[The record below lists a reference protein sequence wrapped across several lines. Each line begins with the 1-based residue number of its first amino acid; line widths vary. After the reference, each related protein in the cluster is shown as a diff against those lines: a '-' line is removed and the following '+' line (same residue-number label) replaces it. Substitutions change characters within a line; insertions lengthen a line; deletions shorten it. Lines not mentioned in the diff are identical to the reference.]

1 MYATIAANNTNYR
14 KMEILEKLFG
24 GSGRVKV
31 MRLFLFNPGKIFS
44 REDVSLRA
52 QIEMKAAAKELN
64 HLEKTGLVKRK
75 LFMKDAPAK
84 KEDRKAS
91 DKKKI
96 AGWHLDPAF
105 PYLIPLE
112 NLLIDLGTMNH
123 EELVEQIKSAGKV
136 KLVIV
141 AGIFIQDAESRV
153 DLLVVGDGL
162 KKNTLETIVKRVEAE
177 IGKEVRY
184 ASFETPDFRYR
195 LNVYD
200 KLIRD
205 ILDYPHKVI
214 LDKIGV

>member
-1 MYATIAANNTNYR
+1 
-14 KMEILEKLFG
+14 MEILEKLFG

-31 MRLFLFNPGKIFS
+31 MRLFLFNPGKSFT
-44 REDVSLRA
+44 RDEVSSRA
-52 QIEMKAAAKELN
+52 QIDMKAAIRELN

-75 LFMKDAPAK
+75 LVTKEAPSSKSGKDEK
-84 KEDRKAS
+84 RGGE
-91 DKKKI
+91 KKKVP
-96 AGWHLDPAF
+96 GWQLEASF

-112 NLLIDLGTMNH
+112 TLLIDLATMNH
-123 EELVEQIKSAGKV
+123 DDLVEQLKAAGKL

-141 AGIFIQDAESRV
+141 AGIFIQDIESRV

-162 KKNTLETIVKRVEAE
+162 KRGTLDTIVKKVEAE

-184 ASFETPDFRYR
+184 ACFETPDFKYR

-200 KLIRD
+200 KLVRD
-205 ILDYPHKVI
+205 ILDYPHKTV

>member
-1 MYATIAANNTNYR
+1 
-14 KMEILEKLFG
+14 MEILEKLFG

-31 MRLFLFNPGKIFS
+31 MRLFLFNPGKTFC
-44 REDVSLRA
+44 REDVSERA
-52 QIEMKAAAKELN
+52 QIDIKAAARELT
-64 HLEKTGLVKRK
+64 HLEKTGLIKRK
-75 LFMKDAPAK
+75 AFVREFPAGK
-84 KEDRKAS
+84 RDDRKAS

-96 AGWHLDPAF
+96 SGWHLDAEF

-112 NLLIDLGTMNH
+112 NLLIDLATMNH
-123 EELVEQIKSAGKV
+123 DDLVERIKAAGKI

-141 AGIFIQDAESRV
+141 AGIFIQDIESRV
-153 DLLVVGDGL
+153 DLLVVGDSL
-162 KKNTLETIVKRVEAE
+162 KRSTLETIVKKVEAE

-184 ASFETPDFRYR
+184 ACFETPDFKYR

-200 KLIRD
+200 KLVRD